1 MTENVFQIDQTIA
14 VTRLGQL
21 SSGETELF
29 TGGSEVVSTDA
40 GMAYVTNGAQG
51 RIDVFDLASQER
63 TTSFDLTGI
72 AFFDGVQ
79 SVAVSGGLV
88 AAAVAR
94 AGAAGEAMTG
104 VIALF
109 DTEGTLLNTIEV
121 GHLPDMVTF
130 SPDGT
135 TILVANEG
143 EPTGGENPVGSVS
156 IISGLDMPATASAT
170 TLGFDAFDGQESDLL
185 AQGILLEPGV
195 SVSADLEPEYIAVS
209 PDGTQAW
216 VTLQE
221 ANAYAVIDLTSNSIT
236 AIRSFGLVDR
246 SLPENA
252 LDASNRD
259 DAINLQTYNNL
270 FGMRQPDG
278 ITAFETGGQLYFV
291 TANEGD
297 ARDDTETRVN
307 DMLLDPTAFPDAA
320 TLQDN
325 AELGRLHA
333 RSDLGDTDGDGDYD
347 QIYHYGSR
355 SFTIYDA
362 AGGIVFDSASML
374 SRLIADIRPDLFNQD
389 DGEFDGRSDDKGV
402 EPEAVTVGEVEG
414 RMMLFVGLERDN
426 GVVVFDIS
434 TPANPT
440 YVTYIDSQAA
450 GNLSPETIAF
460 VSAEDSLTGNAQI
473 LIAYEGDGN
482 TALYDLDDVTVQTGT
497 NGNDTLIGT
506 AMDDRLYGLD
516 GIDRLNGGDG
526 DDLLVGG
533 TSLYDGGDLLF
544 GGAGNDTI
552 LGGVGNDS
560 LYGMDGDDVMSG
572 GLDGDFL
579 AGQNGNDTLS
589 GGAMGDSLF
598 GNDGDD
604 FLNGGYGHDQIVTGA
619 GADRV
624 YHAGVAGHGSDWIA
638 DFEAADTLVFGGG
651 TATAA
656 DFLVQTTQ
664 TVGAGQELVSEAFVT
679 YRPTGQILWA
689 LVDGA
694 DLAHLNLTIAATGET
709 FDLLA

>member
-1 MTENVFQIDQTIA
+1 MTFTTDPTISI
-14 VTRLGQL
+14 THLGQL

-29 TGGSEVVSTDA
+29 TGGSEVVNTEN
-40 GMAYVTNGAQG
+40 GVAYVTNGAQG
-51 RIDVFDLASQER
+51 RIDVFDLATQSL

-72 AFFDGVQ
+72 ANFAGVQ
-79 SVAVSGGLV
+79 SVAVSGGLI
-88 AAAVAR
+88 AAAVSR
-94 AGAAGEAMTG
+94 EGAGGEAMNG

-109 DTEGTLLNTIEV
+109 DTAGTLLNTVEV
-121 GHLPDMVTF
+121 GNLPDMVTF
-130 SPDGT
+130 SHDGSS
-135 TILVANEG
+135 ILVANEG

-156 IISGLDMPATASAT
+156 IIGGLDNPATATAT
-170 TLGFDAFDGQESDLL
+170 TLGFEAFDGTEAELF

-195 SVSADLEPEYIAVS
+195 SVSADLEPEYIAIS

-221 ANAYAVIDLTSNSIT
+221 ANAYAVIDLTTNTIT

-259 DAINLQTYNNL
+259 GAINLQTYDNL

-278 ITAFETGGQLYFV
+278 IAAFESNGDLYFV

-297 ARDDTETRVN
+297 ARDNTESRINALT
-307 DMLLDPTAFPDAA
+307 LDPTAFPDAA
-320 TLQDN
+320 ALQDN
-325 AELGRLHA
+325 AVLGRLNV
-333 RSDLGDTDGDGDYD
+333 RTDLGDTDGDGDYD
-347 QIYHYGSR
+347 QLYHYGSR
-355 SFTIYDA
+355 SFTIYSED
-362 AGGIVFDSASML
+362 GTIVFDSASML
-374 SRLIADIRPDLFNQD
+374 SRLVAEIRPDLFNQD
-389 DGEFDGRSDDKGV
+389 DGTFDGRSDDKGV
-402 EPEAVTVGEVEG
+402 EPEAVTIGEVEG
-414 RMMLFVGLERDN
+414 RTLLFVGLERDN
-426 GVVVFDIS
+426 GIVVFDLEDPS
-434 TPANPT
+434 APA
-440 YVTYIDSQAA
+440 YVTYIDSELY

-460 VSAEDSLTGNAQI
+460 IPASESLTGNAQI
-473 LIAYEGDGN
+473 LVAYEGDGN
-482 TALYDLDDVTVQTGT
+482 TALYDLDDITMQTGT
-497 NGNDTLIGT
+497 SGNDRLVGT
-506 AMDDRLYGLD
+506 EMADRLYGLD
-516 GIDRLNGGDG
+516 GIDTLNGGDG

-533 TSLYDGGDLLF
+533 TSLNDSGDLLF
-544 GGAGNDTI
+544 GGTGNDTI
-552 LGGVGNDS
+552 LGGAGNDS
-560 LYGMDGDDVMSG
+560 LYGMDGDDVLSG

-589 GGAMGDSLF
+589 GGAMGDTLF

-604 FLNGGYGHDQIVTGA
+604 FLNGGFGHDQIITGA

-624 YHAGVAGHGSDWIA
+624 YHAGVAGHGSDWVA
-638 DFEAADTLVFGGG
+638 DFTAADTLVFGGG
-651 TATAA
+651 AA
-656 DFLVQTTQ
+656 VASDFVVQIAQ

-694 DLAHLNLTIAATGET
+694 ALDQMNLTVAATGQT